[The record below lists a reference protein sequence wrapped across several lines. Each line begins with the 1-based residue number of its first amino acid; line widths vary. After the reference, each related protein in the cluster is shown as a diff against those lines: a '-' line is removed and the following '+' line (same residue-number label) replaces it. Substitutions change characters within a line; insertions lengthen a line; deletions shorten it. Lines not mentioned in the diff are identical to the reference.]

1 MNLLRQLFDLLKT
14 TFKEWNED
22 KVPRLA
28 AALAYY
34 TAFSIAPLLIVVIA
48 VIGLALGQDA
58 ARTQIISQI
67 QGELGQDA
75 AQVIQT
81 MIESTSDK
89 DTGIWATLIGIV
101 AIVLGAAGFFGQL
114 QDALNTIWEVTPKP
128 GGGIIKMVKERFFSF
143 TMVLGIAFLL
153 LVSLMISSLITN
165 LSGFVGGMLPG
176 IETLVQLINF
186 LVSFLIITLLFALI
200 YKVLPDVTI
209 TWRDVWIG
217 AAMTALLFNIGKF
230 LLGLYVGNTEFSS
243 TYGAAGSIIVLLVW
257 VYYTAQI
264 LMFGAEFTQVYARR
278 YGSRIRP
285 SENAVY
291 VTEEQRAQEG
301 MPNPEIVAAEA
312 HKSENR
318 RHSQKTS
325 VSQEEKDATSEKSP
339 SPEESPQRWRWSHML
354 VGFTVISMFLGGLWF
369 REKDQTEVGPNQDN

>member
-14 TFKEWNED
+14 TFQEWNED

-58 ARTQIISQI
+58 ARTQIINQI
-67 QGELGQDA
+67 RGELGQDA

-89 DTGIWATLIGIV
+89 DTGIIATLVGIV
-101 AIVLGAAGFFGQL
+101 AVVLGAAGFFGQL

-128 GGGIIKMVKERFFSF
+128 GGGILNMVKERFFSF

-153 LVSLMISSLITN
+153 LVSLLISSLVTN
-165 LSGFVGGMLPG
+165 ISTLVGGMLPG
-176 IETLVQLINF
+176 TEFLAQAINF
-186 LVSFLIITLLFALI
+186 LVSFLIITFLFALI

-209 TWRDVWIG
+209 DWRDVWVG
-217 AAMTALLFNIGKF
+217 AAMTALLFNIGKL

-243 TYGAAGSIIVLLVW
+243 TYGAAGSIVVLLVW

-278 YGSRIRP
+278 YGSRILP
-285 SENAVY
+285 SENAVA
-291 VTEEQRAQEG
+291 VTKEQRAQEG
-301 MPNPEIVAAEA
+301 MPDPKDVEAAA
-312 HKSENR
+312 KASTKQ
-318 RHSQKTS
+318 QKDG
-325 VSQEEKDATSEKSP
+325 VPQKVKAATVIKSP
-339 SPEESPQRWRWSHML
+339 TTPSTEVTQPGFRWSHML
-354 VGFTVISMFLGGLWF
+354 AGFTILSIIFGGLWL
-369 REKDQTEVGPNQDN
+369 KDKEQPED